1 MGFDSEIRQAI
12 CAHAAWKDTLSAAVS
27 TQRSLVTVE
36 TVGRDD
42 HCRLGRW
49 LHGLDEPTKASH
61 RWKCVAEVHARF
73 HNQAAAVLA
82 LALAGETEAAREA
95 MSYSSKFSGTS
106 AKLTRELQAWQMEEA
121 GAPRQRAVLV

>member
-1 MGFDSEIRQAI
+1 MSFDSEIRQAI
-12 CAHAAWKDTLSAAVS
+12 CAHAAWKETLNAAV
-27 TQRSLVTVE
+27 TTGRSMMSVE
-36 TVGRDD
+36 TACKDD

-61 RWKCVAEVHARF
+61 RWKCVAEVHAQF
-73 HNQAAAVLA
+73 HEEAAQVLA
-82 LALAGETEAAREA
+82 WALAGETAVARAA
-95 MSYSSKFSGTS
+95 MSYSSRFAGVS

>member
-1 MGFDSEIRQAI
+1 MSFDSEIRQAI
-12 CAHAAWKDTLSAAVS
+12 CAHAAWKETLNAAVN
-27 TQRSLVTVE
+27 TGRSVLSVE
-36 TVGRDD
+36 TACKDD

-61 RWKCVAEVHARF
+61 RWKCVAHSHAQF
-73 HNQAAAVLA
+73 HEEAAQVLA
-82 LALAGETEAAREA
+82 LALDGKPSAARAA
-95 MSYSSKFSGTS
+95 MSYSSRFAGVS